1 MNFHAD
7 ISVRTHLM
15 AFKFTSRGKLLV
27 HSSFSRARQSKFDV
41 LQSWFKC
48 ELLKYKRSNLKLK
61 KFYHWV
67 TIRHTTT

>member
-1 MNFHAD
+1 MPIFQLELLYWPL
-7 ISVRTHLM
+7 SLL
-15 AFKFTSRGKLLV
+15 SRGKLLV
-27 HSSFSRARQSKFDV
+27 HSSFSRAQSKFDV